1 MLYSFY
7 CYQIWDKTNN
17 YKKWNLAVIHKLWEL
32 ASCVIPK
39 VVCGENRTILYASY
53 SWEVWKTYS
62 KWCAESHIRFV
73 SRALLSF
80 DGSLE
85 SQHNREYNLLSK
97 NMLWCT
103 WMALFY
109 LEIGAHEL
117 AVFFVELFCPCQL
130 GVLTPLS
137 WGFSHG
143 QGWRPL
149 YLFCYSTN

>member
-1 MLYSFY
+1 MP
-7 CYQIWDKTNN
+7 
-17 YKKWNLAVIHKLWEL
+17 VIVGKSGRPT
-32 ASCVIPK
+32 ASDVQ
-39 VVCGENRTILYASY
+39 
-53 SWEVWKTYS
+53 
-62 KWCAESHIRFV
+62 SHISDLCRGHYCPLMAHWNPNITGNTICCL
-73 SRALLSF
+73 RTCCGAL
-80 DGSLE
+80 G
-85 SQHNREYNLLSK
+85 
-97 NMLWCT
+97 W
-103 WMALFY
+103 ALFY